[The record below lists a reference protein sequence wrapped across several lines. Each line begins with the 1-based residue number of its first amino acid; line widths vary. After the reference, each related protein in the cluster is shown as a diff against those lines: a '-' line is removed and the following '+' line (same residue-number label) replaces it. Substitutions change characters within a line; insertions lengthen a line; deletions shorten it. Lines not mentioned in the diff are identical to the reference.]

1 VIAHIRGKISEKTP
15 AFVVIDCNGVGYGIQ
30 ISLHTYDQIST
41 LSEVKLL
48 THLSIKEDAHILYG
62 FAEEDEKQLFL
73 QLISV
78 NGVGT
83 NTARMILSSLKP
95 AEIRHA
101 IGSGNW
107 TLLKSIKGIGP
118 KTAQRL
124 VVDLQDKV
132 NSINL
137 NQPQNTSQG
146 VSNSIIAEALGALVS
161 LGFTK
166 ADAEKVLIKT
176 RQSNPDL
183 VVEQLIKLALKQL

>member
-1 VIAHIRGKISEKTP
+1 MIAHIRGKISEKTP

-183 VVEQLIKLALKQL
+183 AVEQLIKLALKQL

>member
-1 VIAHIRGKISEKTP
+1 MIAHIKGKISEKTP

-62 FAEEDEKQLFL
+62 FADEDEKQLFL

-183 VVEQLIKLALKQL
+183 AVEQLIKLALKQL

>member
-1 VIAHIRGKISEKTP
+1 MISHIKGKISEKTP
-15 AFVVIDCNGVGYGIQ
+15 AFVVIDCNGVGYGVQ
-30 ISLHTYDQIST
+30 ISLHTYEQIST
-41 LSEVKLL
+41 LTEVKLL
-48 THLSIKEDAHILYG
+48 THLSIKEDAHTLYG
-62 FAEEDEKQLFL
+62 FADDEEKQLFL

-132 NSINL
+132 KMINL

-146 VSNSIIAEALGALVS
+146 VTNSIVAEALGALVS

-166 ADAEKVLIKT
+166 ADAEKVLVKV
-176 RQSNPDL
+176 RQTNPDFS
-183 VVEQLIKLALKQL
+183 VEQLIKQALKQL

>member
-1 VIAHIRGKISEKTP
+1 MIAHIKGKISEKTP

-62 FAEEDEKQLFL
+62 FAEEEEKQLFL

-132 NSINL
+132 NSISL

-166 ADAEKVLIKT
+166 ADAEKVLVKT

-183 VVEQLIKLALKQL
+183 AVEQLIKLALKQL

>member
-62 FAEEDEKQLFL
+62 FADEDEKQLFL

-183 VVEQLIKLALKQL
+183 AVEQLIKLALKQL

>member
-1 VIAHIRGKISEKTP
+1 MISHIKGKISEKTP
-15 AFVVIDCNGVGYGIQ
+15 AFVVIDCNGVGYGVQ
-30 ISLHTYDQIST
+30 ISLHTYEQIST
-41 LSEVKLL
+41 LTEVKLL
-48 THLSIKEDAHILYG
+48 THLSIKEDAHTLYG
-62 FAEEDEKQLFL
+62 FADDEEKQLFL

-132 NSINL
+132 KMINL

-146 VSNSIIAEALGALVS
+146 VTNSIVAEALGALVS

-166 ADAEKVLIKT
+166 ADAEKVLVKV
-176 RQSNPDL
+176 RQSNPDFS
-183 VVEQLIKLALKQL
+183 VEQLIKQALKQL

>member
-1 VIAHIRGKISEKTP
+1 MISHIKGKISEKTP
-15 AFVVIDCNGVGYGIQ
+15 AFVVIDCNGVGYGVQ
-30 ISLHTYDQIST
+30 ISLHTYEQISALT
-41 LSEVKLL
+41 EVKLL
-48 THLSIKEDAHILYG
+48 THLSIKEDAHTLYG
-62 FAEEDEKQLFL
+62 FADDEEKQLFL

-132 NSINL
+132 KMINL

-146 VSNSIIAEALGALVS
+146 VTNSIVAEALGALVS

-166 ADAEKVLIKT
+166 VDAEKVLVKV
-176 RQSNPDL
+176 RQSNPEL
-183 VVEQLIKLALKQL
+183 SVEQLIKQALKQL

>member
-1 VIAHIRGKISEKTP
+1 MIAHIRGKISEKTP

-62 FAEEDEKQLFL
+62 FADEDEKQLFL

-183 VVEQLIKLALKQL
+183 AVEQLIKLALKQL

>member
-1 VIAHIRGKISEKTP
+1 MIAHIKGKISEKTP

-183 VVEQLIKLALKQL
+183 AVEQLIKLALKQL